1 MDPTTAGRLSAREE
15 PSKDQGYR
23 WRLMAP
29 EMNQVLWRQSLEMH
43 LRAARIHEDA
53 AERFTRIGNFASAT
67 RAAEF
72 AAAERRAHAEA
83 LVRHPVW
90 AP

>member
-1 MDPTTAGRLSAREE
+1 
-15 PSKDQGYR
+15 
-23 WRLMAP
+23 
-29 EMNQVLWRQSLEMH
+29 VLWRQSLEMH
-43 LRAARIHEDA
+43 LRAARIHEEA
-53 AERFTRIGNFASAT
+53 AERFTRLRDFASAT

-83 LVRHPVW
+83 SGRHPAW

>member
-1 MDPTTAGRLSAREE
+1 MAS
-15 PSKDQGYR
+15 
-23 WRLMAP
+23 MAP
-29 EMNQVLWRQSLEMH
+29 EMDQALWRQSLEMH
-43 LRAARIHEDA
+43 LQAARIADYA
-53 AERFTRIGNFASAT
+53 AERFTRLRNFARAT

-83 LVRHPVW
+83 LARHPEW

>member
-1 MDPTTAGRLSAREE
+1 
-15 PSKDQGYR
+15 
-23 WRLMAP
+23 MAP
-29 EMNQVLWRQSLEMH
+29 EMNQVRWRQSLETH
-43 LRAARIHEDA
+43 LQAARIHEDA
-53 AERFTRIGNFASAT
+53 AERFMRRQDFARAT

-83 LVRHPVW
+83 LARHPEW

>member
-1 MDPTTAGRLSAREE
+1 M
-15 PSKDQGYR
+15 
-23 WRLMAP
+23 MAP
-29 EMNQVLWRQSLEMH
+29 EMIQVRWRQSLEMH
-43 LRAARIHEDA
+43 SRAARIHEDA
-53 AERFTRIGNFASAT
+53 AERFTCLGNFASAT

-83 LVRHPVW
+83 LARHPEW